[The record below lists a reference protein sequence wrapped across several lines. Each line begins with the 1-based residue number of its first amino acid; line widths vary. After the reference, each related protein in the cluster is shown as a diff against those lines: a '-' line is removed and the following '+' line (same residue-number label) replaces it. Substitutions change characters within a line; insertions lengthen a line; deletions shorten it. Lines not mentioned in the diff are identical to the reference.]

1 MIPRYEGKVATMKD
15 VTTPAPT
22 NLRQALLAATTRLRE
37 AGVEAPQREAWLL
50 AAHAARTDL
59 AGLLR
64 IDTLPAAA
72 AETLDHILARRLR
85 HEPMA
90 YITGQ
95 AGFWTLDL
103 EVSRHTLI
111 PRGDSETLVEAVLD
125 HLPDRNAP
133 LRVLDI
139 GTGTGCLMLA
149 VLAEYPQASAIGTD
163 LAPQAAALA
172 ARNATRNGLGARCT
186 TVCCNWADGV
196 TGPFDLVLSNPPY
209 IPHEDLAGLMPDVVE
224 HEPARALDGGE
235 DGLVA
240 YRALGNA
247 LPGLLAPGGIAVL
260 ELGIGQGEDVSA
272 IMRAAGLEVTE
283 IRPDLGGIGRALVVK
298 K

>member
-1 MIPRYEGKVATMKD
+1 MKD
-15 VTTPAPT
+15 AMTPAPT
-22 NLRQALLAATTRLRE
+22 NLRQLLLAATPRLRA
-37 AGVEAPQREAWLL
+37 AGIDAPQREARLL

-64 IDTLPAAA
+64 IDTLPAPAV
-72 AETLDHILARRLR
+72 ETFARALARRLR

-90 YITGQ
+90 YITGHT
-95 AGFWTLDL
+95 GFWSLDL
-103 EVSRHTLI
+103 EVSPHTLI
-111 PRGDSETLVEAVLD
+111 PRADSETLIEAVLD
-125 HLPDRNAP
+125 HLPDHAAP

-149 VLAEYPQASAIGTD
+149 VLAEYRQAWAIGTD
-163 LAPQAAALA
+163 LAPQAAGLA
-172 ARNATRNGLGARCT
+172 VRNATRNGLGARCAT
-186 TVCCNWADGV
+186 LCCNWADAL
-196 TGPFDLVLSNPPY
+196 TGPFDLILSNPPY
-209 IPHEDLAGLMPDVVE
+209 IPHGDLAGLMPDVVN

-240 YRALGNA
+240 YRALA
-247 LPGLLAPGGIAVL
+247 AVLPDLLAPGGIAVL
-260 ELGIGQGEDVSA
+260 ELGIGQGDSVSGL
-272 IMRAAGLEVTE
+272 MRAAGLEVAE